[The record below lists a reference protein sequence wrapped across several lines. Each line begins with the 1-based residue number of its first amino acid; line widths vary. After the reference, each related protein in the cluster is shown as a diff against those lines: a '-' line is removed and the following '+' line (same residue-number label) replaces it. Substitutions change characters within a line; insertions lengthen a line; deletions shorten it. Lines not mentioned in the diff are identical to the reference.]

1 MHQGED
7 VEEFLNKAN
16 IADVIFSMND
26 AVLKETI
33 FICMKKF
40 ERFPNIHLRSIQLL
54 QDVQVLSSR
63 GISSDELNNRFDHLI
78 QPLSLYIDR
87 VDIVVNLFELLAMV
101 ADRKSMKNKC
111 AKTEGD
117 NCLLG
122 YISQAL
128 SVHVNERAVQRA
140 GLQLYE
146 AILNNANDKSQ
157 KKMARDIFKAVV
169 NNLASTND
177 DPTICYSSYSI
188 LCTLAEKMG
197 DKLSTWMDRI
207 LGMLLTTISQLFS
220 AELVARCIQL
230 LEKIAL
236 STESLYVISAHP
248 RCLLVFTDALSVL
261 EPKHLGVCIT
271 ILEYLVKLLEDDT
284 SLTIASENII
294 EQGEDE
300 VQYFVDFRALFR
312 SRTQRY
318 FHMLGDYH
326 YRSDID
332 SAAID
337 YYQQL
342 VDECINLLNAI
353 LGGSDDPP
361 VGKTKAKHKHKQQ
374 LALIESIVN
383 PTDSL
388 ETIVEEDA
396 SNDEDGDH
404 DHDGD
409 DKHEQERP
417 RDMSN
422 QAHVQD
428 QSVGEQAVGWSNL
441 DLASHVSVVSTL

>member
-1 MHQGED
+1 VED
-7 VEEFLNKAN
+7 FLNKAN
-16 IADVIFSMND
+16 IADVIFTMND

-54 QDVQVLSSR
+54 QDIQVLSSR
-63 GISSDELNNRFDHLI
+63 GISSEELNNRFDHLI
-78 QPLSLYIDR
+78 QPLSLYMDK

-111 AKTEGD
+111 AKMEGD

-128 SVHVNERAVQRA
+128 SIHVNERAVQRA

-169 NNLASTND
+169 NNLASTTSD
-177 DPTICYSSYSI
+177 DPSICFSSYSI

-220 AELVARCIQL
+220 AELVAKCIQL

-236 STESLYVISAHP
+236 SVESLYVISAHP
-248 RCLLVFTDALSVL
+248 RCLLVFTDALGVL

-271 ILEYLVKLLEDDT
+271 ILEYLVKLLEDET
-284 SLTIASENII
+284 SLIISSENII
-294 EQGEDE
+294 EQGHDE
-300 VQYFVDFRALFR
+300 VQYFVDFRTLFR
-312 SRTQRY
+312 SRTERY
-318 FHMLGDYH
+318 LLMLGDY
-326 YRSDID
+326 RNSGID

-342 VDECINLLNAI
+342 VDESINLLNAI

-361 VGKTKAKHKHKQQ
+361 VGKTRSKQKQ
-374 LALIESIVN
+374 PPALIESIVD

-396 SNDEDGDH
+396 SN
-404 DHDGD
+404 
-409 DKHEQERP
+409 
-417 RDMSN
+417 
-422 QAHVQD
+422 
-428 QSVGEQAVGWSNL
+428 
-441 DLASHVSVVSTL
+441 